1 MVSYELDRFG
11 GWKGKR
17 SQATGYFRV
26 EKDERWWLVTPEGN
40 AFLSFGINHLHPD
53 LWQQNFNA
61 ETWKSRLGVEDIH
74 GSEFVPALK
83 TWFVETCRRY
93 GINTVGIHSDLS
105 IANHQQPSLPYVQPI
120 EFVDIPHYRDDVA
133 DEDFVD
139 VFSDGFRTHCD
150 QMAKEVAAPLRDDP
164 FLFAY
169 AMTDCPLLTEED
181 CRERTDTIGGAPRK
195 SRIGWPRRL
204 RNLPRTAPGK
214 QAYTETVRVIYQ
226 SQINDFNDTYDTR
239 FESFDDLI
247 NAEGWRPDTDLS
259 NGNETRDNVAFLKKV
274 VSKYYQT
281 ARESILRHDPN
292 HLFIG
297 DKLNANTD
305 SLDTLLPITSKY
317 TDVIFIQMY
326 GRYDVQ
332 GRGLDRWTKVTD
344 KPFINGDT
352 SYTMITENMPR
363 PYGPVADDLAQR
375 AEWTDELF
383 INAFAR
389 PEFIGWHYCGLIDT
403 PNLIPDKR
411 LRQHSGFLDA
421 HGTPYPDLAAV
432 LNRRIKEMYKIATGG
447 TNSGY

>member
-17 SQATGYFRV
+17 FQATGYFRV

-40 AFLSFGINHLHPD
+40 AFLSFGINHLQPD
-53 LWQQNFNA
+53 LWQQSYNS
-61 ETWKSRLGVEDIH
+61 ETWKSKLDVEDIR
-74 GSEFVPALK
+74 GSELVPALK
-83 TWFVETCRRY
+83 AWFVETCQQY
-93 GINTVGIHSDLS
+93 GINTVGVHSDLS
-105 IANHQQPSLPYVQPI
+105 IANYQQSSLPYVQPI
-120 EFVDIPHYRDDVA
+120 EFVDIPHYRNDVV

-139 VFSDGFRTHCD
+139 VFSDDFQTHCD
-150 QMAKEVAAPLRDDP
+150 QMARDIAAPLRDDP
-164 FLFAY
+164 FLLAY
-169 AMTDCPLLTEED
+169 AMTDCPLLTYED
-181 CRERTDTIGGAPRK
+181 CRERTDTIGGAPRE

-214 QAYTETVRVIYQ
+214 QAYTETIRVIYK
-226 SQINDFNDTYDTR
+226 SRITDFNATYGTS
-239 FESFDDLI
+239 FESFDDLLD
-247 NAEGWRPDTDLS
+247 AVDWRPEINLS
-259 NGNETRDNVAFLKKV
+259 NGNEIRDNVEFLKQV
-274 VSKYYQT
+274 VDKYYQT

-305 SLDTLLPITSKY
+305 SLETLIPITSKY

-363 PYGPVADDLAQR
+363 PYGPVADNLAQR

-389 PEFIGWHYCGLIDT
+389 PEFVGWHYCGLIDT
-403 PNLIPDKR
+403 PNLIPSKR
-411 LRQHSGFLDA
+411 LRQHSGFLDG
-421 HGTPYPDLAAV
+421 HGTPYPDLEAV
-432 LNRRIKEMYKIATGG
+432 LNRRIKEMYKIATDG
-447 TNSGY
+447 TKRR

>member
-1 MVSYELDRFG
+1 
-11 GWKGKR
+11 
-17 SQATGYFRV
+17 
-26 EKDERWWLVTPEGN
+26 
-40 AFLSFGINHLHPD
+40 
-53 LWQQNFNA
+53 
-61 ETWKSRLGVEDIH
+61 
-74 GSEFVPALK
+74 
-83 TWFVETCRRY
+83 
-93 GINTVGIHSDLS
+93 
-105 IANHQQPSLPYVQPI
+105 VQPI
-120 EFVDIPHYRDDVA
+120 EFVDIPHYRDDVV

-139 VFSDGFRTHCD
+139 VFSDSFRTRCD
-150 QMAKEVAAPLRDDP
+150 QMAKKIAAPLRDDP

-214 QAYTETVRVIYQ
+214 QVYTETMRVIYQ
-226 SQINDFNDTYDTR
+226 SQITEFNDTYDTS
-239 FESFDDLI
+239 FESFDDLLD
-247 NAEGWRPDTDLS
+247 AEGWRPDTDLS
-259 NGNETRDNVAFLKKV
+259 NENETRDNVAFLKKV
-274 VSKYYQT
+274 VSEYYQT

-305 SLDTLLPITSKY
+305 SLDTLLPITRKY

-326 GRYDVQ
+326 GRYEVQ

-375 AEWTDELF
+375 AEWTDDLF

-403 PNLIPDKR
+403 PNLIPHKQ
-411 LRQHSGFLDA
+411 LRQHSGFLDT
-421 HGTPYPDLAAV
+421 HGTPYPELESV
-432 LNRRIKEMYKIATGG
+432 LIRRTKEMYKIATGG
-447 TNSGY
+447 TKRR

>member
-1 MVSYELDRFG
+1 
-11 GWKGKR
+11 
-17 SQATGYFRV
+17 
-26 EKDERWWLVTPEGN
+26 
-40 AFLSFGINHLHPD
+40 
-53 LWQQNFNA
+53 
-61 ETWKSRLGVEDIH
+61 
-74 GSEFVPALK
+74 
-83 TWFVETCRRY
+83 
-93 GINTVGIHSDLS
+93 HSDLS

-120 EFVDIPHYRDDVA
+120 EFVDIPHYRNDVV

-139 VFSDGFRTHCD
+139 VFSDDFQTHCD
-150 QMAKEVAAPLRDDP
+150 QMAREIAAPLRDDP

-169 AMTDCPLLTEED
+169 AMTDCPLLTYED

-214 QAYTETVRVIYQ
+214 QAYTETMRVIYK
-226 SQINDFNDTYDTR
+226 SRITDFNDSYGTS
-239 FESFDDLI
+239 FESFDDLL

-259 NGNETRDNVAFLKKV
+259 NGNETRDNVEFLKQV

-352 SYTMITENMPR
+352 SYTMIKENMPR

-375 AEWTDELF
+375 AEWTNELF
-383 INAFAR
+383 IKAFAR
-389 PEFIGWHYCGLIDT
+389 PEFVGWHYCGLIDT
-403 PNLIPDKR
+403 PNLIPHKR
-411 LRQHSGFLDA
+411 LRQHSGFLDG
-421 HGTPYPDLAAV
+421 HGTPYPNLEIV
-432 LNRRIKEMYKIATGG
+432 LERRIKEIYKIATGG
-447 TNSGY
+447 IDRR